1 MRYVIFGLAILL
13 AIFVVTIA
21 TSHLPR
27 EATASGDDTNDTVF
41 ELEHTIDAKRLPRQE
56 IPDEVYR

>member
-13 AIFVVTIA
+13 GIFVVTIA

-41 ELEHTIDAKRLPRQE
+41 ELEHTIDAERLPRQE

>member
-41 ELEHTIDAKRLPRQE
+41 ELEHTIDAERLPRQE